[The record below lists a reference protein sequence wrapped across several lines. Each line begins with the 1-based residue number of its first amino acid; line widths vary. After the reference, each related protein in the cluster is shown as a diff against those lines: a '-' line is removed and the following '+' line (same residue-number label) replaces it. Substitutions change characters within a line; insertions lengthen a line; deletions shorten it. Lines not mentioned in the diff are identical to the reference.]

1 MAQYEK
7 KPAKFYEFS
16 NQVGCVKIG
25 DMDVQLC
32 DHVQKIDGTY
42 FATAFYEG
50 DVKAD
55 GKDANGI
62 YFKKISSADLAF
74 IPENLL
80 EEAELKQDDMNQT
93 KDMVM
98 RLLKT
103 IRELN
108 AQEYSRNVA

>member
-1 MAQYEK
+1 
-7 KPAKFYEFS
+7 
-16 NQVGCVKIG
+16 
-25 DMDVQLC
+25 MDVQLC